1 VIDAILHYDPVR
13 PSLLNPQISP
23 ALEAVVLRAL
33 DRDRDRRYQ
42 SAGEMCAD
50 LSRLLAGDQ
59 IATETLR
66 RTGVV
71 EVETKRRRR
80 HLVLGVAAVLLVGVA
95 IGFLVKLRWAP
106 QQRILAV
113 LPIDTVGQDS
123 ATNALGIGLME
134 TLTAKLVEASSS
146 DSIQIVS
153 PRDLRDQG
161 VKTADEARRQFGS
174 DLVLESSLQKDGQTI
189 RVNSYLVDAKTHR
202 QLAARTIT
210 VDAGDSFGLQDRVVS
225 ETLDMLP
232 TPITPEERQKLT
244 VRQDTQPAA
253 YQAYIQGR
261 GYLLE
266 FSKPEDIDNAIAEF
280 SQAIKIDP
288 NYALG
293 YAGLGRTYLAG
304 FKKFAKDNTWIE
316 QASHNCQKA
325 LSLNPNLVEGH
336 VCLGGVYNATG
347 QYEKAV
353 EEFQHSMKSEPG
365 SEDALRG
372 VADAYSNLGKFAA
385 AEAAYKQAV
394 ALRPNYWAVY
404 SWLGEFYFSQNRYA
418 DAAQAFLKTTQLAPN
433 NYFGYFNLGATYV
446 AEGIYPEAIEAFNRS
461 IALRPSSDAYSNLGY
476 TYTLMHRN
484 AEAVAAME
492 QALKLD
498 NGDWMNWGNLADALY
513 WSSDR
518 RSEATAK
525 YNQAIAIAASKLQVN
540 PDDAPVLAYLA
551 DYSAMVG
558 NKEAAYNYLQRAL
571 KAAPSDGDVL
581 FRAAIVYNRFNQ
593 PDQVLLYLKKATQ
606 TGYSRN
612 VIRDSPD
619 FANLQQDPGFRALVA
634 GP

>member
-1 VIDAILHYDPVR
+1 
-13 PSLLNPQISP
+13 
-23 ALEAVVLRAL
+23 
-33 DRDRDRRYQ
+33 
-42 SAGEMCAD
+42 
-50 LSRLLAGDQ
+50 
-59 IATETLR
+59 
-66 RTGVV
+66 
-71 EVETKRRRR
+71 
-80 HLVLGVAAVLLVGVA
+80 
-95 IGFLVKLRWAP
+95 
-106 QQRILAV
+106 
-113 LPIDTVGQDS
+113 
-123 ATNALGIGLME
+123 
-134 TLTAKLVEASSS
+134 
-146 DSIQIVS
+146 
-153 PRDLRDQG
+153 
-161 VKTADEARRQFGS
+161 
-174 DLVLESSLQKDGQTI
+174 
-189 RVNSYLVDAKTHR
+189 
-202 QLAARTIT
+202 
-210 VDAGDSFGLQDRVVS
+210 
-225 ETLDMLP
+225 MLP
-232 TPITPEERQKLT
+232 TPINAEERQKLT